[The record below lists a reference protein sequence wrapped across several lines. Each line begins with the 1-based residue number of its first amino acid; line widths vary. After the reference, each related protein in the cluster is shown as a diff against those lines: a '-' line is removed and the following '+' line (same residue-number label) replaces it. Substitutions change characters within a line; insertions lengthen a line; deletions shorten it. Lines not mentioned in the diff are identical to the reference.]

1 MSLNTRSLRQT
12 RKRPQKASWEFQSLS
27 TLRQHLL
34 HTAAELTRPQGELTL
49 TMNDEKGL
57 RRDITRMIKA
67 FGAGECI
74 DKAA

>member
-1 MSLNTRSLRQT
+1 MP
-12 RKRPQKASWEFQSLS
+12 KRTPHWEFQSLG
-27 TLRQHLL
+27 TLRHHLL

-57 RRDITRMIKA
+57 RRDITRMMKA
-67 FGAGECI
+67 LGARECL